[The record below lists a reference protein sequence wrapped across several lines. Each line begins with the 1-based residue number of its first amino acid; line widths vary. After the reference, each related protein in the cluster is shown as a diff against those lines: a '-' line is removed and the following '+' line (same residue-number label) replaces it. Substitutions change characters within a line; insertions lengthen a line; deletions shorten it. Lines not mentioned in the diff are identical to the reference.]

1 MITEQSNHAT
11 GAPHETSLQLSAERG
26 AATAALRAVLFDLGG
41 TLEDVDFDD
50 ALRRDATRGLQELML
65 SRGLDA
71 GLSLDALYER
81 VVAGLKR
88 YQAWREQREVELPP
102 ERVWTEFVFPDCGLP
117 QHELAAA
124 AEDLAFYYETHY
136 HRRRLKPEAPAALAA
151 LAARGLRL
159 AVISNIMSRRLVPWA
174 LERHGIAHYF
184 EHVLTSVGVGWRKPN
199 ERIFLEAARRLDL
212 APRACAY
219 VGDTISRDVAGAQRA
234 GYGMS
239 IQIRSFLT
247 GISDRPGDTARPDAV
262 IASLMDVVA
271 LVGQGASQSSSPSH
285 LSSR

>member
-1 MITEQSNHAT
+1 MITEQSNNAT
-11 GAPHETSLQLSAERG
+11 GSSDKTSMQPSAERG
-26 AATAALRAVLFDLGG
+26 SARAAVRAVLFDLGG
-41 TLEDVDFDD
+41 TLENVDFDD
-50 ALRRDATRGLQELML
+50 ALRRDATCGLQDLML
-65 SRGLDA
+65 RRGLDV
-71 GLSLDALYER
+71 GLSLDALNDK
-81 VVAGLKR
+81 VLAGLKR

-102 ERVWTEFVFPDCGLP
+102 ERVWTEFVFADCGLP

-212 APRACAY
+212 PPRACAY

-271 LVGQGASQSSSPSH
+271 LLGQGEHQTS
-285 LSSR
+285 